1 MNIIVL
7 GAGSFG
13 TAVGN
18 ELSANKLNQVCLFS
32 RNDSKVKEINKDHT
46 NVAESYNNI
55 GLVYESQNKYDEAL
69 E

>member
-18 ELSANKLNQVCLFS
+18 ELSVNKLNQVCLFS
-32 RNDSKVKEINKDHT
+32 RNDSKVNEINKDHT
-46 NVAESYNNI
+46 NVTFSQTNNLMI
-55 GLVYESQNKYDEAL
+55 I
-69 E
+69 